1 VSAAVDGAPLLVWP
15 VIGFRQWRLR
25 DGALHSMWTDD
36 RWDDGMLRAR
46 CRAGAFDAVAGPNAA
61 PDPDCNCGVHAW
73 HRQVP
78 LGASALVGDLV
89 AGAVALWGEV
99 EVHATGMR
107 GERAKIV
114 ALALPLGRG
123 RKRLELAVAAGEL
136 GLELVPHR
144 HLLPAAMAH
153 GSPVPKDL
161 RPAR

>member
-1 VSAAVDGAPLLVWP
+1 VSAGVEGAPLLVRP

-25 DGALHSMWTDD
+25 DGVLHSMWTDD
-36 RWDDGMLRAR
+36 RWDGGVLRAR
-46 CRAGAFDAVAGPNAA
+46 CRAETFDAPVGPNPA
-61 PDPDCNCGVHAW
+61 PESDCNCGVHAW

-78 LGASALVGDLV
+78 LGASGLVGDLV

-107 GERAKIV
+107 GERGKIV

-136 GLELVPHR
+136 GVDLVPHR
-144 HLLPAAMAH
+144 HLLAAAMAH
-153 GSPVPKDL
+153 GAPVPHAL
-161 RPAR
+161 RPSR